1 MQLNSLLLNLTTKKT
16 VTTLVTVYT
25 SESQKAISPP
35 KEDQVPLFQP
45 TTNRAQR
52 LLAGYAEVRRR
63 KAEGQREV
71 WRDCKY
77 ECS

>member
-45 TTNRAQR
+45 TTN
-52 LLAGYAEVRRR
+52 
-63 KAEGQREV
+63 
-71 WRDCKY
+71 
-77 ECS
+77 